1 LNIQGATFG
10 NLSQIMSLLGQ
21 DLRNGVRLLSK
32 SRGFTAIA
40 LATLALGI
48 GAAVSIFSVADAV
61 MFKPLPVRDPNR
73 VVVVYEKNP
82 ALNKFRMPAAVVNFR
97 DWRQQS
103 QTLQGVS
110 AIWGAPVNLTGGPNG
125 YIDPEELKAERV
137 SAGLLPMLGVQP
149 ILGRVFRTEEDR
161 PGHNNFAMLS
171 HSLWVRKFGSDPAIV
186 GKNINLR
193 NQPYDVV
200 GIMPAGFN
208 LLEPEVD
215 VYVPL
220 GLNANDPRMGA
231 SRMLTVL
238 ARLKP
243 GVTLAQAKNEME
255 GIGAQLET
263 ANPAVRG
270 WRPNLFPLQEE
281 LLGKTRD
288 SIWVLLGA
296 VSCLVLMACVN
307 VANLLL
313 ARGASRQREIAV
325 RAAVGASRS
334 RLVAQFLTES
344 VMLALAGG
352 AAGLLLAGGAV
363 RLVSRLG
370 PVSIPRLTEVRMDV
384 RLLLFALAV
393 SLVTGILFGIVPALQ
408 GSRGNVSAALME
420 GGRSGT
426 AGRSAR
432 WLRSALVV
440 AEIALAL
447 VVLIGAGLLM
457 RAFERLRTVDPG
469 FRSASIF
476 TMRIPLGGGRNNA
489 PERRVAFFQ
498 QLTDKIATLPG
509 VLSVGAVS
517 ALPLTG
523 FGNGSLFWIEGRPAP
538 PPERR
543 PLAATRGATPTY
555 FRTMGIPLL
564 EGRDFGARDTADSAP
579 VAIID
584 ETLAR
589 RFWPQGGAV
598 GARLASDANDKVEE
612 IVGVVG
618 KVKPDRLDSDDLPT
632 IYMPYSQK
640 RDPTMIVVARTANAP
655 LSLASA
661 AARSVH
667 DLDSQQP
674 VADVRTMDQIVDD
687 AVAGARFNTMVLD
700 TFAVIAFLLAAVG
713 IYGVV
718 SYDVTS
724 RTNEIGVRVAFGASE
739 RDVLKLVVGQ
749 AARLAVLGIAIG
761 LAAAYELTT
770 LMRSMLFGVNPRD
783 FYTFAAV
790 AALLG
795 VLAIGAS
802 YIPSRRAAALDPLGA
817 LRHE

>member
-1 LNIQGATFG
+1 MA
-10 NLSQIMSLLGQ
+10 LLGQ

-61 MFKPLPVRDPNR
+61 MFKPLPVRDPDR

-82 ALNKFRMPAAVVNFR
+82 ALNKFRMTATVANFR

-103 QTLQGVS
+103 QMLEGVS
-110 AIWGAPVNLTGGPNG
+110 AIVDATVNLTGGPNG
-125 YIDPEELKAERV
+125 HIDPEELKAERI
-137 SAGLLPMLGVQP
+137 SAGLLPMLGVHP
-149 ILGRVFRTEEDR
+149 ILGRVFRPEEDR
-161 PGHNNFAMLS
+161 PGHYNFAMLS
-171 HSLWVRKFGSDPAIV
+171 RSLWVRKFGGDPAIV
-186 GKNINLR
+186 GKNISLR
-193 NQPYDVV
+193 NQPYNVV
-200 GIMPAGFN
+200 GVMPAGFS
-208 LLEPEVD
+208 LLAPDVD

-220 GLNANDPRMGA
+220 GLNANDPRVGA

-243 GVTLAQAKNEME
+243 GVSFARAKNEME
-255 GIGAQLET
+255 GIGAQSET
-263 ANPAVRG
+263 ANPLNRG

-296 VSCLVLMACVN
+296 VGCLVLMACVN

-313 ARGASRQREIAV
+313 ARGASRQREMAI
-325 RAAVGASRS
+325 RAAVGASRL

-344 VMLALAGG
+344 AMLALAGG
-352 AAGLLLAGGAV
+352 AMGLLLAGGAV
-363 RLVSRLG
+363 LLVSRLG
-370 PVSIPRLTEVRMDV
+370 PVSIPRLTEARMNG

-408 GSRGNVSAALME
+408 GSGGSLSAALME

-426 AGRSAR
+426 SGRSVR

-447 VVLIGAGLLM
+447 VVLVGAGLLM
-457 RAFERLRTVDPG
+457 RGFERLRAIDPG
-469 FRSASIF
+469 FRPASLLN
-476 TMRIPLGGGRNNA
+476 MRIPLGGGRNNA

-543 PLAATRGATPTY
+543 PLAVTRGATPAY

-564 EGRDFGARDTADSAP
+564 QGRDFDARDTADAAP

-584 ETLAR
+584 EALAR

-598 GARLASDANDKVEE
+598 GARLTSDANDKVEE

-618 KVKPDRLDSDDLPT
+618 KVKPDRLEGDDAPT

-640 RDPTMIVVARTANAP
+640 RDQTMIVVARTANSP

-667 DLDSQQP
+667 DLDPEQP

-687 AVAGARFNTMVLD
+687 AVAGARFNTMILD
-700 TFAVIAFLLAAVG
+700 IFAAIAFLLAAVG

-718 SYDVTS
+718 SYDVTA
-724 RTNEIGVRVAFGASE
+724 RTNEIGVRVALGADE

-749 AARLAVLGIAIG
+749 GARLAALGIAIG
-761 LAAAYELTT
+761 LAAAYELTS
-770 LMRSMLFGVNPRD
+770 LMKSMLFGVNPRD

-790 AALLG
+790 AALLAG
-795 VLAIGAS
+795 VAIGAS
-802 YIPSRRAAALDPLGA
+802 YIPSRRAAALDPVGA

>member
-1 LNIQGATFG
+1 MG
-10 NLSQIMSLLGQ
+10 LLGQ

-32 SRGFTAIA
+32 SRGFTTIA

-61 MFKPLPVRDPNR
+61 MFKPLPVRDPDR

-82 ALNKFRMPAAVVNFR
+82 ALNKFRMPAAVANFR

-110 AIWGAPVNLTGGPNG
+110 AILDAPVNLTGGPNG
-125 YIDPEELKAERV
+125 HIDPEELKAERI

-149 ILGRVFRTEEDR
+149 LLGRVFRPEEDR
-161 PGHNNFAMLS
+161 PGHINFAMLS
-171 HSLWVRKFGSDPAIV
+171 HSLWVRKFGGDPSIL
-186 GKNINLR
+186 GKNISMR
-193 NQPYDVV
+193 NQPYNVV
-200 GIMPAGFN
+200 GVMPAAFS
-208 LLEPEVD
+208 LLEPDVD

-263 ANPAVRG
+263 ANPAVNPG

-296 VSCLVLMACVN
+296 VSCLILMACVN

-313 ARGASRQREIAV
+313 ARGASRQREIAI
-325 RAAVGASRS
+325 RAAVGARRS

-344 VMLALAGG
+344 VMLSFAGG

-393 SLVTGILFGIVPALQ
+393 SLVTGLLFGIVPALQ
-408 GSRGNVSAALME
+408 GSRGNVSATLME

-432 WLRSALVV
+432 WLRNALVV

-457 RAFERLRTVDPG
+457 RGFERLRAVDPG
-469 FRSASIF
+469 FRSANLL

-498 QLTDKIATLPG
+498 LLTDKIATLPG
-509 VLSVGAVS
+509 VLSVGAVNK
-517 ALPLTG
+517 LPLTG

-543 PLAATRGATPTY
+543 PLAATRATTPAY
-555 FRTMGIPLL
+555 FHTMGIPLL
-564 EGRDFGARDTADSAP
+564 GGRYFDARDTADSAS

-589 RFWPQGGAV
+589 HFWPQGGAV
-598 GARLASDANDKVEE
+598 GSRLTSDANDKVEE

-640 RDPTMIVVARTANAP
+640 HDQTMIVVARTANPP
-655 LSLASA
+655 LSLASV

-667 DLDSQQP
+667 DLDPEQP
-674 VADVRTMDQIVDD
+674 VADVRTMDRIVDD
-687 AVAGARFNTMVLD
+687 AIAGARFNTVVLGS
-700 TFAVIAFLLAAVG
+700 FAAIAFLLAAVG

-718 SYDVTS
+718 SYDVTA
-724 RTNEIGVRVAFGASE
+724 RTNEIGVRVALGASE
-739 RDVLKLVVGQ
+739 RDVLKLIVGQ
-749 AARLAVLGIAIG
+749 GARLAALGIAIG
-761 LAAAYELTT
+761 LTAAYELTS
-770 LMRSMLFGVNPRD
+770 LMKSMLFGVNPRD

-795 VLAIGAS
+795 VVAIGAS
-802 YIPSRRAAALDPLGA
+802 YFPSRRAAALDPVGA